1 MNKHAQARPAPI
13 AIALSAAMTAGLCA
27 GPAFAQ
33 PPPDPSAPSM
43 PMPAPMPAP
52 ARESLIDVAG
62 YRGLAADHRAHRI
75 GDVITVY
82 VLEATR
88 AKSQAATDASSDLDM
103 RAGLSSPSTDFDARL
118 GLGGSNRAG
127 AQTTRVGELR
137 TQISAQVVA
146 VTADGSLQIQ
156 GLQTLKV
163 NGEKQ
168 TIRVSGLVRPE
179 DVGADNTVLS
189 HRIANADLELVGVGV
204 VSSSQRQS
212 LIYRMFKWLRLM

>member
-1 MNKHAQARPAPI
+1 MNKHAPTRLALASRLIPI
-13 AIALSAAMTAGLCA
+13 VLAVAAVCA
-27 GPAFAQ
+27 GPAIAQ
-33 PPPDPSAPSM
+33 QSMPQQIEPM
-43 PMPAPMPAP
+43 PMPAPAP
-52 ARESLIDVAG
+52 SRESLIDVNG
-62 YRGLAADHRAHRI
+62 YRGLAEDHRAHRI

-82 VLEATR
+82 VIEATR

-103 RAGLSSPSTDFDARL
+103 RAGLTSPSTDFDARL

-137 TQISAQVVA
+137 TQISAQVVG
-146 VTADGSLQIQ
+146 VTPDGSLQIQ

-168 TIRVSGLVRPE
+168 TIKVSGLVRPE
-179 DVGADNTVLS
+179 DVGPDNTVLS